1 MRFTQKYMLAVWR
14 VDGGG
19 EVAIP
24 FADIYTPG
32 GVVTLS
38 ESTQL
43 ASWVICSSAEPTVQ
57 VHRVLVEI
65 TEIFLFPREV

>member
-1 MRFTQKYMLAVWR
+1 MRFTQQYMLAVWR

-38 ESTQL
+38 ESAQL
-43 ASWVICSSAEPTVQ
+43 SFWAICSS
-57 VHRVLVEI
+57 I
-65 TEIFLFPREV
+65 DLFVC

>member
-1 MRFTQKYMLAVWR
+1 MRFTQQYMLAVWR

-43 ASWVICSSAEPTVQ
+43 SSWVICSS
-57 VHRVLVEI
+57 I
-65 TEIFLFPREV
+65 DLFVC